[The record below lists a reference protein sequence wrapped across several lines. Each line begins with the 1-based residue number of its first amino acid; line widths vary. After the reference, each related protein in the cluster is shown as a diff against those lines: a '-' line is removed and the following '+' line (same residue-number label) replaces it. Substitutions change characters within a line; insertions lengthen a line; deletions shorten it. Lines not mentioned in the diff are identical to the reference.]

1 MQIPMMERGNISR
14 DAPGGVSQA
23 VVVNQR
29 GVCVCEQF
37 IRAGAVLKQLPDYL
51 VLK

>member
-1 MQIPMMERGNISR
+1 MVNRGNMSR
-14 DAPGGVSQA
+14 DAPGGVSRV
-23 VVVNQR
+23 VVVNRR